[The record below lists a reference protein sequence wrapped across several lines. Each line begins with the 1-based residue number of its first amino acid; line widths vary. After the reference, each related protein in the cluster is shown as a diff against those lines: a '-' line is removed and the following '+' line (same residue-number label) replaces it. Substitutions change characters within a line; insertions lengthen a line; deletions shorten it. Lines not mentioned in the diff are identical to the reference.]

1 MDQELGLL
9 LVLLFYAV
17 LQKDKEFALLPV
29 LLGPAEGPGVRP
41 GLVEGPRVGS
51 VAGTTVLDHVQES
64 GIGSVASNAT
74 LSPVERPGVGSVAGP
89 AGSCGRTRSWVCC
102 PSYRAMRTYLLL
114 LSSHTRLV
122 LKAEASTNSSGR
134 LNKLRLT
141 RPATPTLPLGR

>member
-74 LSPVERPGVGSVAGP
+74 LSPVERPGVGSVAGHTGP
-89 AGSCGRTRSWVCC
+89 CERIC
-102 PSYRAMRTYLLL
+102 SYSVATHDW
-114 LSSHTRLV
+114 SS
-122 LKAEASTNSSGR
+122 
-134 LNKLRLT
+134 KLR
-141 RPATPTLPLGR
+141 RRRIHQVV